1 MGRPTDHTP
10 RTQRMGL
17 LGWLKRP
24 RAGKNHQIEAWR
36 REWERAADTGD
47 AAAVA
52 SLRAAL
58 LAQPPMAPD
67 IEMEQEMLEGLE
79 RLVALNEDLQAARL
93 PFVETTHRVVGAD
106 ACHYSAPVSM
116 PEDAAQPSGRLLLTA
131 TRAVFIGG
139 AKLTA
144 VPWHLAAKA
153 FHGGRDVLI
162 VRADG
167 TAAYRFRCN
176 SYADA
181 LCGAALARH
190 LIEAARERRGSR

>member
-1 MGRPTDHTP
+1 
-10 RTQRMGL
+10 MGL

-24 RAGKNHQIEAWR
+24 HAGKNHRIEAWR
-36 REWERAADTGD
+36 REWERAAETRD

-58 LAQPPMAPD
+58 DAQPPMAAD
-67 IEMEQEMLEGLE
+67 IELEQEMLEGLE
-79 RLVALNEDLQAARL
+79 RLVTLDEDLQAARL
-93 PFVETTHRVVGAD
+93 PLVDTTHRVVGTD

-116 PEDAAQPSGRLLLTA
+116 PEDSAQPSGRLLLTA
-131 TRAVFIGG
+131 TRAVFVGG

-144 VPWHLAAKA
+144 VPWHMAARA
-153 FHGGRDVLI
+153 IHGGRDVLL

-181 LCGAALARH
+181 LCGAAIARH
-190 LIEAARERRGSR
+190 LITEARDRRGSR

>member
-1 MGRPTDHTP
+1 
-10 RTQRMGL
+10 MGL

-24 RAGKNHQIEAWR
+24 HAGKNHQIEAWR

-52 SLRAAL
+52 SLRTAL
-58 LAQPPMAPD
+58 DAQPPMAAD
-67 IEMEQEMLEGLE
+67 IELEQEMLEGLE
-79 RLVALNEDLQAARL
+79 RLLALNDDLLSARL
-93 PFVETTHRVVGAD
+93 PVVDTTHRVVGTD

-116 PEDAAQPSGRLLLTA
+116 PEDPAQPSGRLLLTA

-144 VPWHLAAKA
+144 VPWHMAAKA
-153 FHGGRDVLI
+153 IHGGRDVLV

-167 TAAYRFRCN
+167 SAAYRFRCN

-181 LCGAALARH
+181 LCGAAIARH
-190 LIEAARERRGSR
+190 LIASARERRGR